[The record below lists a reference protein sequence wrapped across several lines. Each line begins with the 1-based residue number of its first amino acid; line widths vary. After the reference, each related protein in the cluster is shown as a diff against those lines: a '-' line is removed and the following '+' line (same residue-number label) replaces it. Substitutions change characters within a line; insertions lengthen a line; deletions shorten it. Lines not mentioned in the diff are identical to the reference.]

1 MHELPCRGARWRG
14 RGPIHGLTGLF
25 VPVHVNQRYVKLA
38 WIGLL
43 AALAPPSLAQAEI
56 VAPTQGPALLAVAPE
71 GSPRVAFVSGHDL
84 VLARRAA
91 AGWTFVRL
99 GRVPGTRP
107 VLAGLV
113 VDARGRSSVLV
124 EQESGAWLALA
135 RPGAK
140 LRVVARPRKGASFGS
155 AGLTLDRSGRPA
167 FAYVLRLANA
177 KTWLRLVTLDARGR
191 LQTHGITKGGFPA
204 SSQVPGAAP
213 VLVRGRLHVVETYTS
228 GAIDWGPKEGG
239 WEGQFLFASRTGTPA
254 GRVGAAADG
263 PNLWSSWTQLS
274 GDAIKVLLTLSAAT
288 QETASVVDHGIFV
301 SLLLDG
307 GRPEVGAY
315 DWAELNDAFVYAGV
329 LADAGGPFSE
339 LDGRLLGYAA
349 APGGKRQ
356 LLLETASGL
365 EWFEA
370 PARPTIRVSLA
381 AEESGHLHGRV
392 EGASGGVVQLYRE
405 TGTTRTPLGN
415 VELAADGSFTY
426 DDAAPTSPTLYRA
439 VYVDSATN
447 IPYASLLRTPVG

>member
-1 MHELPCRGARWRG
+1 MHRNR
-14 RGPIHGLTGLF
+14 
-25 VPVHVNQRYVKLA
+25 RYVKLA

-43 AALAPPSLAQAEI
+43 AALSLPSLARAEI
-56 VAPTQGPALLAVAPE
+56 VAPTRGPALLAVAPD
-71 GSPRVAFVSGHDL
+71 GSPRVAFLSGRDL
-84 VLARRAA
+84 VVARRAA
-91 AGWTFVRL
+91 GGWTFTRL

-113 VDARGRSSVLV
+113 VDGRGRSSVLV

-191 LQTHGITKGGFPA
+191 LHVHGITKGGFPA
-204 SSQVPGAAP
+204 SAQVPGAAP
-213 VLVRGRLHVVETYTS
+213 VLVGGRLHVVETFTS
-228 GAIDWGPKEGG
+228 AAIDWHPKHGGG
-239 WEGQFLFASRTGTPA
+239 WEGQFLFASRDGTPA
-254 GRVGAAADG
+254 GRVGAVADG
-263 PNLWSSWTQLS
+263 TNLWSSWTQVY
-274 GDAIKVLLTLSAAT
+274 GDAITVLLTLSAQT
-288 QETASVVDHGIFV
+288 QETGIVVDHGIFV

-315 DWAELNDAFVYAGV
+315 DWAELNDTFVYAGV
-329 LADAGGPFSE
+329 LADTGGPFSE
-339 LDGRLLGYAA
+339 LDGRLVGYAA
-349 APGGKRQ
+349 ASGGKRQ
-356 LLLETASGL
+356 LLLETANGL

-370 PARPTIRVSLA
+370 PARPSIRVSLSA
-381 AEESGHLHGRV
+381 DSSGHLTGRV
-392 EGASGGVVQLYRE
+392 DGGSGGVVQLYRE
-405 TGTTRTPLGN
+405 TGSTRTSLAN
-415 VELAADGSFTY
+415 VELAADGTFSY
-426 DDAAPTSPTLYRA
+426 DDAAPTTPTLYRA
-439 VYVDSATN
+439 VYVDQATN

>member
-1 MHELPCRGARWRG
+1 MHGNR
-14 RGPIHGLTGLF
+14 
-25 VPVHVNQRYVKLA
+25 RYVKLA

-43 AALAPPSLAQAEI
+43 TALALPSLARAEI
-56 VAPTQGPALLAVAPE
+56 VAPTHGPALLAVAAD
-71 GSPRVAFVSGHDL
+71 GSPRVAFVSGRDL

-91 AGWTFVRL
+91 VGWTFTRL
-99 GRVPGTRP
+99 GRVPGPRP

-140 LRVVARPRKGASFGS
+140 LRVVAQPRRGASFGP
-155 AGLTLDRSGRPA
+155 AGLTLDRSGRPT

-191 LQTHGITKGGFPA
+191 LHMHGITKGGFPA

-228 GAIDWGPKEGG
+228 AAIDWGPKQGGG
-239 WEGQFLFASRTGTPA
+239 WEGQLLFASLAGTPA
-254 GRVGAAADG
+254 GSVGAAADG

-274 GDAIKVLLTLSAAT
+274 GDATTVLLTLSGAT
-288 QETASVVDHGIFV
+288 QETERVVDHGIFV
-301 SLLLDG
+301 SLLVDG

-315 DWAELNDAFVYAGV
+315 DWVELNDAFIYAGV
-329 LADAGGPFSE
+329 LADAGGVFAE
-339 LDGRLLGYAA
+339 LDGRLFGYAA
-349 APGGKRQ
+349 APSGKRQ
-356 LLLETASGL
+356 LLLDTSGGL

-370 PARPTIRVSLA
+370 PVRPTIRVSLSA
-381 AEESGHLHGRV
+381 DSSGHVTGRV
-392 EGASGGVVQLYRE
+392 DGAGGGLVQLYRE
-405 TGTTRTPLGN
+405 TGTTRTPLAN
-415 VELAADGSFTY
+415 VELATDGSFAY
-426 DDAAPTSPTLYRA
+426 DDGAPTSPTLYRA
-439 VYVDSATN
+439 VYVDPASS
-447 IPYASLLRTPVG
+447 IPYASLLRTPIG

>member
-1 MHELPCRGARWRG
+1 MHRNR
-14 RGPIHGLTGLF
+14 
-25 VPVHVNQRYVKLA
+25 RYVKLA

-43 AALAPPSLAQAEI
+43 AALSLPSLARAEI
-56 VAPTQGPALLAVAPE
+56 VAPTRGPALLAVAPD
-71 GSPRVAFVSGHDL
+71 GSPRVAFLSGRDL

-91 AGWTFVRL
+91 GGWTFTRL

-113 VDARGRSSVLV
+113 VDGRGRSSVLV

-191 LQTHGITKGGFPA
+191 LHVHGITKGGFPA
-204 SSQVPGAAP
+204 SAQVPGAAP
-213 VLVRGRLHVVETYTS
+213 VLVGGRLHVVETFTS
-228 GAIDWGPKEGG
+228 AAIDWHPKHGGG
-239 WEGQFLFASRTGTPA
+239 WEGQFLFASRDGTPA
-254 GRVGAAADG
+254 GRVGAVADG
-263 PNLWSSWTQLS
+263 TNLWSSWTQVY
-274 GDAIKVLLTLSAAT
+274 GDAITVLLTLSAQT
-288 QETASVVDHGIFV
+288 QETGIVVDHGILV

-315 DWAELNDAFVYAGV
+315 DWAELNDTFVYAGV
-329 LADAGGPFSE
+329 LADTGGPFSE
-339 LDGRLLGYAA
+339 LDGRLVGYAA
-349 APGGKRQ
+349 ASGGKRQ
-356 LLLETASGL
+356 LLLETANGL

-370 PARPTIRVSLA
+370 PVRPSIRVSLSA
-381 AEESGHLHGRV
+381 DSSGHLTGRV
-392 EGASGGVVQLYRE
+392 DGGSGGVVQLYRE
-405 TGTTRTPLGN
+405 TGSTRTSLAN
-415 VELAADGSFTY
+415 VELAADGTFSY
-426 DDAAPTSPTLYRA
+426 DDAAPTTPTLYRA
-439 VYVDSATN
+439 VYVDQATN

>member
-1 MHELPCRGARWRG
+1 
-14 RGPIHGLTGLF
+14 
-25 VPVHVNQRYVKLA
+25 VHANRRYVKLA
-38 WIGLL
+38 SIGLL
-43 AALAPPSLAQAEI
+43 AALALPSLSRAEI
-56 VAPTQGPALLAVAPE
+56 VAPTRGPALLAVAPD
-71 GSPRVAFVSGHDL
+71 GSPRVAFVSGGDL
-84 VLARRAA
+84 VLARRSA
-91 AGWTFVRL
+91 AGWTFTRL

-124 EQESGAWLALA
+124 EQENGAWLALA
-135 RPGAK
+135 RPRAK
-140 LRVVARPRKGASFGS
+140 LRVVARPRKGASFGP

-167 FAYVLRLANA
+167 FAYALRLANA
-177 KTWLRLVTLDARGR
+177 KTWLRLATLDVRAHLEVR
-191 LQTHGITKGGFPA
+191 GITKGGFPA
-204 SSQVPGAAP
+204 GSQVPGAAP
-213 VLVRGRLHVVETYTS
+213 VLVRGRLHVVETFTS
-228 GAIDWGPKEGG
+228 AAIDWGPKQGGG

-274 GDAIKVLLTLSAAT
+274 GDATTVLLTLSAAT
-288 QETASVVDHGIFV
+288 QETETVVDHGIFV

-315 DWAELNDAFVYAGV
+315 DWAELNDAFIYAGV

-349 APGGKRQ
+349 ATGGKRQ
-356 LLLETASGL
+356 LLLETAGGL

-370 PARPTIRVSLA
+370 PTRPTTRVSLSA
-381 AEESGHLHGRV
+381 DSSGHLDGRV
-392 EGASGGVVQLYRE
+392 DGASGGVVQLYRE

-415 VELAADGSFTY
+415 AELAADGSFAY

-439 VYVDSATN
+439 VYVDPATS

>member
-1 MHELPCRGARWRG
+1 MHRNR
-14 RGPIHGLTGLF
+14 
-25 VPVHVNQRYVKLA
+25 RYVKLA

-43 AALAPPSLAQAEI
+43 AALSLPSLARAEI
-56 VAPTQGPALLAVAPE
+56 VAPTRGPALLAVAPD
-71 GSPRVAFVSGHDL
+71 GSPRVAFLSGRDL

-91 AGWTFVRL
+91 GGWTFTRL

-113 VDARGRSSVLV
+113 VDGRGRSSVLV
-124 EQESGAWLALA
+124 EPESGAWLALA

-191 LQTHGITKGGFPA
+191 LHVHGITKGGFPA
-204 SSQVPGAAP
+204 SAQVPGAAP
-213 VLVRGRLHVVETYTS
+213 VLVGGRLHVVETFTS
-228 GAIDWGPKEGG
+228 AAIDWHPKHGGG
-239 WEGQFLFASRTGTPA
+239 WEGQFLFASRDGTPA
-254 GRVGAAADG
+254 GRVGAVADG
-263 PNLWSSWTQLS
+263 TNLWSSWTQVY
-274 GDAIKVLLTLSAAT
+274 GDAITVLLTLSAQT
-288 QETASVVDHGIFV
+288 QETGIVVDHGIFV

-315 DWAELNDAFVYAGV
+315 DWAELNDTFVYAGV
-329 LADAGGPFSE
+329 LADTGGPFSE
-339 LDGRLLGYAA
+339 LDGRLVGYAA
-349 APGGKRQ
+349 ASGGKRQ
-356 LLLETASGL
+356 LLLETANGL

-370 PARPTIRVSLA
+370 PARPSIRVSLSA
-381 AEESGHLHGRV
+381 DSSGHLTGRV
-392 EGASGGVVQLYRE
+392 DGGSGGVVQLYRE
-405 TGTTRTPLGN
+405 TGSTRTSLAN
-415 VELAADGSFTY
+415 VELAADGTFSY
-426 DDAAPTSPTLYRA
+426 DDAAPTTPTLYRA
-439 VYVDSATN
+439 VYVDQATN

>member
-1 MHELPCRGARWRG
+1 MHRNR
-14 RGPIHGLTGLF
+14 
-25 VPVHVNQRYVKLA
+25 RYVKLA

-43 AALAPPSLAQAEI
+43 AALSLPSLARAEI
-56 VAPTQGPALLAVAPE
+56 VAPTRGPALLAVAPD
-71 GSPRVAFVSGHDL
+71 GSPRVAFLSGRDL

-91 AGWTFVRL
+91 GGWTFTRL

-113 VDARGRSSVLV
+113 VDGRGRSSVLV

-191 LQTHGITKGGFPA
+191 LHVHGITKGGFPA
-204 SSQVPGAAP
+204 SAQVPGAAP
-213 VLVRGRLHVVETYTS
+213 VLVGGRLHVVETFTS
-228 GAIDWGPKEGG
+228 AAIDWHPKHGGG
-239 WEGQFLFASRTGTPA
+239 WEGQFLFASRDGTPA
-254 GRVGAAADG
+254 GRVGAVADG
-263 PNLWSSWTQLS
+263 TNLWSSWTQVY
-274 GDAIKVLLTLSAAT
+274 GDAITVLLTLSAQT
-288 QETASVVDHGIFV
+288 QETGIVVDHGIFV

-315 DWAELNDAFVYAGV
+315 DWAELNDTFVYAGV
-329 LADAGGPFSE
+329 LADTGGPFSE
-339 LDGRLLGYAA
+339 LDGRLVGYAA
-349 APGGKRQ
+349 ASGGKRQ
-356 LLLETASGL
+356 LLLETANGL

-370 PARPTIRVSLA
+370 PARPSIRVSLSA
-381 AEESGHLHGRV
+381 DSSGHLTGRV
-392 EGASGGVVQLYRE
+392 DGGSGGVVQLYRE
-405 TGTTRTPLGN
+405 TGSTRTSLAN
-415 VELAADGSFTY
+415 VELAADGTFSY
-426 DDAAPTSPTLYRA
+426 DDAAPTTPTLYRA
-439 VYVDSATN
+439 VYVDQATN